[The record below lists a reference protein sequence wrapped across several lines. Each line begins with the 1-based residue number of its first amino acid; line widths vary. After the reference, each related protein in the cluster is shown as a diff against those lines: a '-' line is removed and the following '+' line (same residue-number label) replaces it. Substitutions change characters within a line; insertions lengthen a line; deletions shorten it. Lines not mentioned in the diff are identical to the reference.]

1 MQQEW
6 LAERFEEER
15 RHLFGVAY
23 RMLGSTSEAEDAVQD
38 AWLRLSRSDAD
49 EIDNI
54 GGWLTTVV
62 ARVSLNMLR
71 SRKTRGE
78 LSLDSELPG
87 DRLPDP
93 TVVLDDGATQDP
105 AERAMLADSVSIAL
119 LVVLD
124 QLSPDERLA
133 FVLHDLFAVPF
144 DEIATMLDRS
154 SDSTRLLASR
164 ARRRVRGRRAEESG
178 PENDVTAQR
187 EVVDAFFAA
196 AQDGDLD
203 RLIGALHPDVVLHS
217 DVGAGITTYRGAAK
231 VAGNAVMYAHADR
244 VTHSALVN
252 GSAGVAIT
260 FHGKLYSVMAF
271 TVVDGRI
278 TEIEAY
284 AAPAQ
289 VAKLAASLGMESA
302 HSQG

>member
-54 GGWLTTVV
+54 GAWLTTVV

-78 LSLDSELPG
+78 LSLDAEPLGS
-87 DRLPDP
+87 RLPDP
-93 TVVLDDGATQDP
+93 TVVLDDGTAQDP

-154 SDSTRLLASR
+154 SDSTRQLASR
-164 ARRRVRGRRAEESG
+164 ARRRVRGRT
-178 PENDVTAQR
+178 PEKDVTAQR

-203 RLIGALHPDVVLHS
+203 RLISALHPDVVLHADLGS
-217 DVGAGITTYRGAAK
+217 GITTYRGAAK

-289 VAKLAASLGMESA
+289 VAKLAASLGLESA
-302 HSQG
+302 HGQA

>member
-6 LAERFEEER
+6 LAERFEDER

-54 GGWLTTVV
+54 GAWLTTVV

-78 LSLDSELPG
+78 LPLE
-87 DRLPDP
+87 DRLPEP
-93 TVVLDDGATQDP
+93 TVVLDDASTQDP

-154 SDSTRLLASR
+154 SDSTRQLASR
-164 ARRRVRGRRAEESG
+164 ARRRVRGRTPDR
-178 PENDVTAQR
+178 DVTAQR

-203 RLIGALHPDVVLHS
+203 RLIGALHPDVVLHADLGS
-217 DVGAGITTYRGAAK
+217 GITTYRGAAK

-271 TVVDGRI
+271 TVVAGRI

-289 VAKLAASLGMESA
+289 VAKLAASLGLESA
-302 HSQG
+302 HGQA

>member
-78 LSLDSELPG
+78 LSLE
-87 DRLPDP
+87 DRLPEP
-93 TVVLDDGATQDP
+93 TVVLDDATAQDP

-154 SDSTRLLASR
+154 SDSTRQLASR
-164 ARRRVRGRRAEESG
+164 ARRRVRGRTPDR
-178 PENDVTAQR
+178 DVTAQR

-203 RLIGALHPDVVLHS
+203 RLIGALHPDVVLHADLGS
-217 DVGAGITTYRGAAK
+217 GITTYRGAAK

-289 VAKLAASLGMESA
+289 VAKLAASLGLESA
-302 HSQG
+302 HGQA

>member
-54 GGWLTTVV
+54 GAWLTTVV

-78 LSLDSELPG
+78 LPLE
-87 DRLPDP
+87 DRLPEP
-93 TVVLDDGATQDP
+93 TVVLDDASTQDP

-154 SDSTRLLASR
+154 SDSTRQLASR
-164 ARRRVRGRRAEESG
+164 ARRRVRGRTPDR
-178 PENDVTAQR
+178 DVAAQR

-203 RLIGALHPDVVLHS
+203 RLIGALHPDVVLHADLGS
-217 DVGAGITTYRGAAK
+217 GITTYRGAAK

-252 GSAGVAIT
+252 GAAGVAIT

-271 TVVDGRI
+271 TVVDDRI

-289 VAKLAASLGMESA
+289 VAKLAASLGLESA
-302 HSQG
+302 HGQA

>member
-78 LSLDSELPG
+78 LPLE
-87 DRLPDP
+87 DRLPEP
-93 TVVLDDGATQDP
+93 TIVLDDATTQDP

-154 SDSTRLLASR
+154 SDSTRQLASR
-164 ARRRVRGRRAEESG
+164 ARRRVRGRT
-178 PENDVTAQR
+178 PENDVAAQR

-203 RLIGALHPDVVLHS
+203 RLIGALHPEVVLHA
-217 DVGAGITTYRGAAK
+217 DVGSGITTYRGAAK

-260 FHGKLYSVMAF
+260 FHEKLYSVMAF

-289 VAKLAASLGMESA
+289 VAKLAASLRLESA
-302 HSQG
+302 HDQA

>member
-71 SRKTRGE
+71 SCKTRGE
-78 LSLDSELPG
+78 LPLE
-87 DRLPDP
+87 DRLPEP
-93 TVVLDDGATQDP
+93 TVVLDDATTQDP

-154 SDSTRLLASR
+154 SDSTRQLASR
-164 ARRRVRGRRAEESG
+164 ARRRVRGRT
-178 PENDVTAQR
+178 PEKDVTAQR

-203 RLIGALHPDVVLHS
+203 RLIGALHPDVVLHADLGS
-217 DVGAGITTYRGAAK
+217 GITTYRGAAK

-244 VTHSALVN
+244 ITHPALVN

-289 VAKLAASLGMESA
+289 VAKLAASLGLESA
-302 HSQG
+302 HDQA

>member
-6 LAERFEEER
+6 LVKRFEQER
-15 RHLFGVAY
+15 QHLYGVAY

-38 AWLRLSRSDAD
+38 AWLRLSRSETD
-49 EIDNI
+49 EIDNV
-54 GGWLTTVV
+54 GAWLTTVV

-78 LSLDSELPG
+78 LPLDLGPIE
-87 DRLPDP
+87 DRLPEP
-93 TVVLDDGATQDP
+93 TVVLDDGTTQDP
-105 AERAMLADSVSIAL
+105 AERAVLADSVSLAL

-154 SDSTRLLASR
+154 SDSTRQLASR
-164 ARRRVRGRRAEESG
+164 ARRRVRGRTSPA
-178 PENDVTAQR
+178 DVSAQR

-203 RLIGALHPDVVLHS
+203 RLIGALHPDVVLRADLGS
-217 DVGAGITTYRGAAK
+217 GITTYRGAAK

-252 GSAGVAIT
+252 GAAGVAIT
-260 FHGKLYSVMAF
+260 FHGKLFSVMAF

-289 VAKLAASLGMESA
+289 VAKLAASLGLESA
-302 HSQG
+302 HA

>member
-78 LSLDSELPG
+78 LPLE
-87 DRLPDP
+87 DRLPEP
-93 TVVLDDGATQDP
+93 TVVLDDATTQDP

-154 SDSTRLLASR
+154 SDSTRQLASR
-164 ARRRVRGRRAEESG
+164 ARRRVRGRTPDR
-178 PENDVTAQR
+178 DVAAQR

-203 RLIGALHPDVVLHS
+203 RLIGALHPDVVLHADLGS
-217 DVGAGITTYRGAAK
+217 GITTYRGAAK

-252 GSAGVAIT
+252 GGAGVAIT

-289 VAKLAASLGMESA
+289 VAKLAAILGLESA
-302 HSQG
+302 HGQA

>member
-38 AWLRLSRSDAD
+38 AWLRLSRSDAE

-54 GGWLTTVV
+54 GAWLTTVV

-78 LSLDSELPG
+78 LPLE
-87 DRLPDP
+87 DRLPEP
-93 TVVLDDGATQDP
+93 TVVLDDATTQDP
-105 AERAMLADSVSIAL
+105 AERALLADSVSIAL

-144 DEIATMLDRS
+144 DEIASMLDRS
-154 SDSTRLLASR
+154 SDSTRQLASR
-164 ARRRVRGRRAEESG
+164 ARRRVRGRTPDR
-178 PENDVTAQR
+178 DVTAQR

-203 RLIGALHPDVVLHS
+203 RLIGALHPDVVLHADLGS
-217 DVGAGITTYRGAAK
+217 GITTYRGAAK

-289 VAKLAASLGMESA
+289 VAKLAASLGLESA
-302 HSQG
+302 HNQG

>member
-1 MQQEW
+1 MP
-6 LAERFEEER
+6 
-15 RHLFGVAY
+15 
-23 RMLGSTSEAEDAVQD
+23 ST
-38 AWLRLSRSDAD
+38 
-49 EIDNI
+49 
-54 GGWLTTVV
+54 
-62 ARVSLNMLR
+62 R
-71 SRKTRGE
+71 SRRC
-78 LSLDSELPG
+78 
-87 DRLPDP
+87 
-93 TVVLDDGATQDP
+93 
-105 AERAMLADSVSIAL
+105 SI
-119 LVVLD
+119 V
-124 QLSPDERLA
+124 
-133 FVLHDLFAVPF
+133 
-144 DEIATMLDRS
+144 S
-154 SDSTRLLASR
+154 SDSTRQLASR
-164 ARRRVRGRRAEESG
+164 ARRRVRGRT

-217 DVGAGITTYRGAAK
+217 DIGSGITTYRGAAK
-231 VAGNAVMYAHADR
+231 VAGNAVKYAHADR
-244 VTHSALVN
+244 ITQSALVN

-289 VAKLAASLGMESA
+289 VAKLAESLGMESA

>member
-6 LAERFEEER
+6 LAKRFEEER
-15 RHLFGVAY
+15 RQLFGVAY
-23 RMLGSTSEAEDAVQD
+23 RLLGSAAEAEDAVQD
-38 AWLRLSRSDAD
+38 AWVRLSRSDAD

-54 GGWLTTVV
+54 GAWLTTVV

-78 LSLDSELPG
+78 VSLAAGPLEAG
-87 DRLPDP
+87 LPDP
-93 TVVLDDGATQDP
+93 SVVLDDGTRQDP
-105 AERAMLADSVSIAL
+105 AERAVLADSVSLAL

-154 SDSTRLLASR
+154 SDSTRQLASR
-164 ARRRVRGRRAEESG
+164 ARRRVRGRT
-178 PENDVTAQR
+178 PEAAVTAQR

-203 RLIGALHPDVVLHS
+203 RLIGALHPDVVLRADIGS
-217 DVGAGITTYRGAAK
+217 GITTYRGAAK

-244 VTHSALVN
+244 VTHPALVN
-252 GSAGVAIT
+252 GSAGVAVT
-260 FHGKLYSVMAF
+260 VHGRLYSVMAF

-284 AAPAQ
+284 ADPAQ
-289 VAKLAASLGMESA
+289 VAKLAESLGMESA
-302 HSQG
+302 HG

>member
-71 SRKTRGE
+71 SRKTRSE
-78 LSLDSELPG
+78 LSLDAEPLGS
-87 DRLPDP
+87 RLPDP
-93 TVVLDDGATQDP
+93 TVVLDDTGNLHMGTQDP

-154 SDSTRLLASR
+154 SDSTRQLASR
-164 ARRRVRGRRAEESG
+164 ARRRVRGRTPQA
-178 PENDVTAQR
+178 DVSAQR

-203 RLIGALHPDVVLHS
+203 RLIGALHPDVVLHADLGS
-217 DVGAGITTYRGAAK
+217 GITTYRGAQK

-252 GSAGVAIT
+252 GAAGVAVT

-289 VAKLAASLGMESA
+289 VAKLADSLGLESA
-302 HSQG
+302 HA

>member
-38 AWLRLSRSDAD
+38 AWLRLSRTDAD

-78 LSLDSELPG
+78 VSIE

-93 TVVLDDGATQDP
+93 TVVLDDTGNLHMGTQDP

-144 DEIATMLDRS
+144 DEIATMLDRT
-154 SDSTRLLASR
+154 SDSTRQLASR
-164 ARRRVRGRRAEESG
+164 ARRRVRGRTPNA
-178 PENDVTAQR
+178 DVSAQR

-196 AQDGDLD
+196 AQDGDLN
-203 RLIGALHPDVVLHS
+203 RLIGALHPEVVLRA
-217 DVGAGITTYRGAAK
+217 DLGTGITTYRGAAK

-244 VTHSALVN
+244 ITHDALVN
-252 GSAGVAIT
+252 GSAGVIIT
-260 FHGKLYSVMAF
+260 FHDKLYSVMSF

-289 VAKLAASLGMESA
+289 VAKLAASLGLESA
-302 HSQG
+302 HDQA

>member
-6 LAERFEEER
+6 LAERFEQER
-15 RHLFGVAY
+15 QHLYAVAY
-23 RMLGSTSEAEDAVQD
+23 RMLGSTAEAEDAVQD
-38 AWLRLSRSDAD
+38 AWFRLSRSQTD
-49 EIDNI
+49 EIDNV
-54 GGWLTTVV
+54 GAWLTTVV

-78 LSLDSELPG
+78 VPIE

-93 TVVLDDGATQDP
+93 TVVLDDGTIQDP
-105 AERAMLADSVSIAL
+105 AERAVLADSVSLAL

-154 SDSTRLLASR
+154 SDSTRQLASR
-164 ARRRVRGRRAEESG
+164 ARRRVRGRT
-178 PENDVTAQR
+178 PEPDVSAQR

-203 RLIGALHPDVVLHS
+203 RLIGALHPDVVLRADLGS
-217 DVGAGITTYRGAAK
+217 GITTYRGAAK

-244 VTHSALVN
+244 VTHPALVN

-271 TVVDGRI
+271 TVVDGKI

-289 VAKLAASLGMESA
+289 VAKLAADLGMESA
-302 HSQG
+302 HA

>member
-49 EIDNI
+49 EIDNV

-78 LSLDSELPG
+78 LPLDSELPG
-87 DRLPDP
+87 GRLPEP
-93 TVVLDDGATQDP
+93 TVVLDDATTQDP

-154 SDSTRLLASR
+154 SDSTRQLASR
-164 ARRRVRGRRAEESG
+164 ARRRVRGRT
-178 PENDVTAQR
+178 PENDVAAQR

-203 RLIGALHPDVVLHS
+203 RLIGALHPEVVLHA
-217 DVGAGITTYRGAAK
+217 DVGSGITTYRGAAK

-260 FHGKLYSVMAF
+260 FHGRLYSVMAF

-289 VAKLAASLGMESA
+289 VAKLAASLGLESA
-302 HSQG
+302 HDQA

>member
-78 LSLDSELPG
+78 LPLE
-87 DRLPDP
+87 DRLPEP
-93 TVVLDDGATQDP
+93 TVVLDDATTQDP
-105 AERAMLADSVSIAL
+105 AERAILADSVSIAL

-154 SDSTRLLASR
+154 PDSTRQLASR
-164 ARRRVRGRRAEESG
+164 ARRRVRGRT
-178 PENDVTAQR
+178 PENDVATQR

-203 RLIGALHPDVVLHS
+203 RLIGALHPEVVLHADIGS
-217 DVGAGITTYRGAAK
+217 GITTYRGAAK

-244 VTHSALVN
+244 ITHSALVN

-289 VAKLAASLGMESA
+289 VAKLAASLGLESA
-302 HSQG
+302 HDQA

>member
-38 AWLRLSRSDAD
+38 AWLRLSRTDAD

-62 ARVSLNMLR
+62 ARVCLNMLR

-78 LSLDSELPG
+78 VSLE

-93 TVVLDDGATQDP
+93 AVVLDDSTTQDP
-105 AERAMLADSVSIAL
+105 AERAMLADSVSVAL

-154 SDSTRLLASR
+154 SDSTRQLASR
-164 ARRRVRGRRAEESG
+164 ARRRVRGRT
-178 PENDVTAQR
+178 PHHDVSKQR

-196 AQDGDLD
+196 AQHGDLG
-203 RLIGALHPDVVLHS
+203 RLIGALHPDVVLRADLGS
-217 DVGAGITTYRGAAK
+217 GITTYRGAEK

-244 VTHSALVN
+244 VTHNALVN
-252 GSAGVAIT
+252 GSAGVVIT
-260 FHGKLYSVMAF
+260 FHGKLYSVMSF
-271 TVVDGRI
+271 TVVDGKI

-289 VAKLAASLGMESA
+289 VAKLAADLGLESA
-302 HSQG
+302 HP

>member
-93 TVVLDDGATQDP
+93 TVILDDGATQDP

-154 SDSTRLLASR
+154 SDSTRQLASR
-164 ARRRVRGRRAEESG
+164 ARRRVRGRT

-187 EVVDAFFAA
+187 EIVDAFFAA

-203 RLIGALHPDVVLHS
+203 RLIGALHPEVVLHA
-217 DVGAGITTYRGAAK
+217 DVGSGITTYRGAAK

-260 FHGKLYSVMAF
+260 FHEKLYSVMAF

-289 VAKLAASLGMESA
+289 VAKLAAILGLESA
-302 HSQG
+302 HDQA

>member
-54 GGWLTTVV
+54 GAWLTTVV

-78 LSLDSELPG
+78 LPLE
-87 DRLPDP
+87 DRLPEP
-93 TVVLDDGATQDP
+93 TVVLDDASTQDP

-154 SDSTRLLASR
+154 SDSTRQLASR
-164 ARRRVRGRRAEESG
+164 ARRRVRGRTPDR
-178 PENDVTAQR
+178 DVAAQR

-203 RLIGALHPDVVLHS
+203 RLIGALHPDVVLHADLGS
-217 DVGAGITTYRGAAK
+217 GITTYRGAAK
-231 VAGNAVMYAHADR
+231 VAGNAVMYSHADR

-289 VAKLAASLGMESA
+289 VAKLAASLGLESA
-302 HSQG
+302 HGQA

>member
-54 GGWLTTVV
+54 GAWLTTVV

-78 LSLDSELPG
+78 LPLE
-87 DRLPDP
+87 DRLPEP
-93 TVVLDDGATQDP
+93 TVVLDDASTQDP

-154 SDSTRLLASR
+154 SDSTRQLASR
-164 ARRRVRGRRAEESG
+164 ARRRVRGRTPDR
-178 PENDVTAQR
+178 DVAAQR

-203 RLIGALHPDVVLHS
+203 RLIGALHPDVVLHADLGS
-217 DVGAGITTYRGAAK
+217 GITTYRGAAK

-252 GSAGVAIT
+252 GAAGVAIT
-260 FHGKLYSVMAF
+260 FRGKLYSVMAF
-271 TVVDGRI
+271 TVVAGRI

-289 VAKLAASLGMESA
+289 VAKLAASLGLESA
-302 HSQG
+302 HGQA

>member
-6 LAERFEEER
+6 LAERFEDER

-38 AWLRLSRSDAD
+38 AWVRLSRSEAD

-54 GGWLTTVV
+54 GAWLTTVV

-78 LSLDSELPG
+78 MSLDPG
-87 DRLPDP
+87 PLEAGLPDP
-93 TVVLDDGATQDP
+93 TVVLDDGTRQDP
-105 AERAMLADSVSIAL
+105 AERAMLADSVSLAL

-154 SDSTRLLASR
+154 PDSTRQLASR
-164 ARRRVRGRRAEESG
+164 ARRRVRGRCAERSW
-178 PENDVTAQR
+178 PETDVNAQR

-196 AQDGDLD
+196 AQGGDLD
-203 RLIGALHPDVVLHS
+203 RLIGALHPEVVLRADLGS
-217 DVGAGITTYRGAAK
+217 GITTYHGAVK

-244 VTHSALVN
+244 VTHPALVN
-252 GSAGVAIT
+252 GAAGVAVTI
-260 FHGKLYSVMAF
+260 HGRLYSVMSF

-289 VAKLAASLGMESA
+289 VAKVAESLGMESA
-302 HSQG
+302 HG

>member
-23 RMLGSTSEAEDAVQD
+23 RMLGSPSEAEDAVQD

-54 GGWLTTVV
+54 GAWLTTVV

-78 LSLDSELPG
+78 LPLE
-87 DRLPDP
+87 DRLPEP
-93 TVVLDDGATQDP
+93 TVVLDDASTQDP

-154 SDSTRLLASR
+154 SDSTRQLASR
-164 ARRRVRGRRAEESG
+164 ARRRVRGRTPDR
-178 PENDVTAQR
+178 DVAAQR

-203 RLIGALHPDVVLHS
+203 RLIGALHPDVVLHADLGS
-217 DVGAGITTYRGAAK
+217 GITTYRGAAK

-252 GSAGVAIT
+252 GAAGVAIT

-271 TVVDGRI
+271 TVVDDRI

-289 VAKLAASLGMESA
+289 VAKLAASLGLESA
-302 HSQG
+302 HGQA

>member
-78 LSLDSELPG
+78 LSLDAEPLGS
-87 DRLPDP
+87 RLPDP
-93 TVVLDDGATQDP
+93 TVVLDDGTAQDP

-154 SDSTRLLASR
+154 SDSTRQLASR
-164 ARRRVRGRRAEESG
+164 ARRRVRGRT
-178 PENDVTAQR
+178 PEKDVTAQR

-203 RLIGALHPDVVLHS
+203 RLIGALHPDVVLHADLGS
-217 DVGAGITTYRGAAK
+217 GITTYRGAAK

-289 VAKLAASLGMESA
+289 VAKLAASLGLESA
-302 HSQG
+302 HGQA

>member
-1 MQQEW
+1 MQQDW

-38 AWLRLSRSDAD
+38 AWLRLSRTDAD

-62 ARVSLNMLR
+62 ARVCLNMLR

-78 LSLDSELPG
+78 LSLDAGPPE

-93 TVVLDDGATQDP
+93 TVVLDDGTSQDP
-105 AERAMLADSVSIAL
+105 AERALLADSVSIAL

-154 SDSTRLLASR
+154 SDSTRQLASR
-164 ARRRVRGRRAEESG
+164 ARRRVRGG
-178 PENDVTAQR
+178 TPHTDVNTQR

-203 RLIGALHPDVVLHS
+203 RLIGALHPEVVLRA
-217 DVGAGITTYRGAAK
+217 DMGAGITTYRGAAK

-244 VTHSALVN
+244 VTHPTLVN
-252 GSAGVAIT
+252 SRAGVAVT
-260 FHGKLYSVMAF
+260 LRGRLYSVMAF

-278 TEIEAY
+278 TQIEAY
-284 AAPAQ
+284 AAPTQ
-289 VAKLAASLGMESA
+289 VAKMAKSLGLRSA
-302 HSQG
+302 HD

>member
-54 GGWLTTVV
+54 GAWLTTVV

-78 LSLDSELPG
+78 LPLE
-87 DRLPDP
+87 DRLPEP
-93 TVVLDDGATQDP
+93 TVVLDDASTQDP

-154 SDSTRLLASR
+154 SDSTRQLASR
-164 ARRRVRGRRAEESG
+164 ARRRVRGRTPDR
-178 PENDVTAQR
+178 DVAAQR
-187 EVVDAFFAA
+187 EVVDAFCAA

-203 RLIGALHPDVVLHS
+203 RLIGALHPDVVLHADLGS
-217 DVGAGITTYRGAAK
+217 GITTYRGAAK

-252 GSAGVAIT
+252 GAAGVAIT

-271 TVVDGRI
+271 TVVDDRI

-289 VAKLAASLGMESA
+289 VAKLAASLGLESA
-302 HSQG
+302 HGQA

>member
-54 GGWLTTVV
+54 GAWLTTVV

-78 LSLDSELPG
+78 LPLE
-87 DRLPDP
+87 DRLPEP
-93 TVVLDDGATQDP
+93 TVVLDDASTQDP

-154 SDSTRLLASR
+154 SDSTRQLASR
-164 ARRRVRGRRAEESG
+164 ARRRVRGRTPDR
-178 PENDVTAQR
+178 DVAAQR

-203 RLIGALHPDVVLHS
+203 RLIGALHPDVVLHADLGS
-217 DVGAGITTYRGAAK
+217 GITTYRGAAK

-289 VAKLAASLGMESA
+289 VAKLAASLGLESA
-302 HSQG
+302 HGQA

>member
-6 LAERFEEER
+6 LAERFEQER
-15 RHLFGVAY
+15 QHLYGVAY

-38 AWLRLSRSDAD
+38 AWLRLSRSQTD
-49 EIDNI
+49 EIDNV
-54 GGWLTTVV
+54 GAWLTTVV

-78 LSLDSELPG
+78 VSIE

-93 TVVLDDGATQDP
+93 TVVLDDGTTQDP
-105 AERAMLADSVSIAL
+105 AERAMLADSVSLAL

-154 SDSTRLLASR
+154 SDSTRQLASR
-164 ARRRVRGRRAEESG
+164 ARRRVRGRTPDR
-178 PENDVTAQR
+178 DVAAQR

-196 AQDGDLD
+196 AEDGDLD
-203 RLIGALHPDVVLHS
+203 RLIGALHPDVVLRA
-217 DVGAGITTYRGAAK
+217 DLGTGITTYRGAAK

-244 VTHSALVN
+244 VTHNALVN

-289 VAKLAASLGMESA
+289 VAELAASLGLESA
-302 HSQG
+302 HS

>member
-54 GGWLTTVV
+54 GAWLTTVV

-78 LSLDSELPG
+78 LPLE
-87 DRLPDP
+87 DRLPEP
-93 TVVLDDGATQDP
+93 TVVLDDASTQDP

-154 SDSTRLLASR
+154 SDSTRQLASR
-164 ARRRVRGRRAEESG
+164 ARRRVRGRTPDR
-178 PENDVTAQR
+178 DVAAQR

-203 RLIGALHPDVVLHS
+203 RLIGALHPDVVLHADLGS
-217 DVGAGITTYRGAAK
+217 GITTYRGAAK

-260 FHGKLYSVMAF
+260 FRGKLYSVMAF

-289 VAKLAASLGMESA
+289 VAKLAASLGLESA
-302 HSQG
+302 HGQA

>member
-78 LSLDSELPG
+78 LPLEDGLPE
-87 DRLPDP
+87 P
-93 TVVLDDGATQDP
+93 TVVLDDATTQDP

-154 SDSTRLLASR
+154 SDSTRQLASR
-164 ARRRVRGRRAEESG
+164 ARRRVRGRT
-178 PENDVTAQR
+178 PERDVTAQR

-203 RLIGALHPDVVLHS
+203 RLIGALHPDVVLHADMGS
-217 DVGAGITTYRGAAK
+217 GITTYRGAAK

-289 VAKLAASLGMESA
+289 VAKLAASLGLESA
-302 HSQG
+302 HGQA

>member
-78 LSLDSELPG
+78 LPLE
-87 DRLPDP
+87 DRLPEP
-93 TVVLDDGATQDP
+93 TVVLDDATTQDP

-154 SDSTRLLASR
+154 SDSTRQLASR
-164 ARRRVRGRRAEESG
+164 ARRRVRGRT
-178 PENDVTAQR
+178 PENDVAAQR

-203 RLIGALHPDVVLHS
+203 RLIGALHPEVVLHA
-217 DVGAGITTYRGAAK
+217 DVGSGITTYRGAAK

-289 VAKLAASLGMESA
+289 VAKLAASLGLESA
-302 HSQG
+302 HDQA

>member
-78 LSLDSELPG
+78 LPLE
-87 DRLPDP
+87 DRLPEP
-93 TVVLDDGATQDP
+93 TIVLDDATTQDP

-154 SDSTRLLASR
+154 SDSTRQLASR
-164 ARRRVRGRRAEESG
+164 ARRRVRGRT
-178 PENDVTAQR
+178 PENDVAAQR

-203 RLIGALHPDVVLHS
+203 RLIGALHPDVVLHADIGS
-217 DVGAGITTYRGAAK
+217 GITTYRGAAK

-244 VTHSALVN
+244 ATHSALVN

>member
-78 LSLDSELPG
+78 LSLDAEPLGS
-87 DRLPDP
+87 RLPDP
-93 TVVLDDGATQDP
+93 TVVLDDGTTQDP

-154 SDSTRLLASR
+154 SDSTRQLASR
-164 ARRRVRGRRAEESG
+164 ARRRVRGRSPG
-178 PENDVTAQR
+178 NDVTAQR

-203 RLIGALHPDVVLHS
+203 RLIGALHPDVVLHADLGS
-217 DVGAGITTYRGAAK
+217 GITTYRGAAK

-289 VAKLAASLGMESA
+289 VAKLAASLGLESA
-302 HSQG
+302 HGQA

>member
-54 GGWLTTVV
+54 GAWLTTVV

-78 LSLDSELPG
+78 QPLE
-87 DRLPDP
+87 DRLPEP
-93 TVVLDDGATQDP
+93 TVVLDDPTTQDP

-154 SDSTRLLASR
+154 SDSTRQLASR
-164 ARRRVRGRRAEESG
+164 ARRRVRGRSADGSG
-178 PENDVTAQR
+178 PDRAVTAQR

-203 RLIGALHPDVVLHS
+203 RLIGALHPDVVLHADLGS
-217 DVGAGITTYRGAAK
+217 GITTYRGAAK

-244 VTHSALVN
+244 VTHAALVN

-271 TVVDGRI
+271 TVVDGKV

-284 AAPAQ
+284 AAPDQ
-289 VAKLAASLGMESA
+289 IAKLAADLGLESA
-302 HSQG
+302 HG

>member
-15 RHLFGVAY
+15 RQLFGVAY
-23 RMLGSTSEAEDAVQD
+23 RLLGSTPEAEDAVQE
-38 AWLRLSRSDAD
+38 AWVRLSRSEAD

-78 LSLDSELPG
+78 VSLEAGPLG
-87 DRLPDP
+87 AGLPDP
-93 TVVLDDGATQDP
+93 SVVLDNGTTQDP

-124 QLSPDERLA
+124 QLTPDERLA

-144 DEIATMLDRS
+144 DEIAAMLDRS
-154 SDSTRLLASR
+154 SDSTRQLASR
-164 ARRRVRGRRAEESG
+164 ARRRVRGRTPDR
-178 PENDVTAQR
+178 DVTAQR

-203 RLIGALHPDVVLHS
+203 RLIGALHPDVVLHADLGS
-217 DVGAGITTYRGAAK
+217 GITTYRGAAK

-244 VTHSALVN
+244 VTHPALVN

-260 FHGKLYSVMAF
+260 FRGKLYSAMAF

-289 VAKLAASLGMESA
+289 VARLAASLGLESA
-302 HSQG
+302 HGQA

>member
-6 LAERFEEER
+6 LTERFEDER

-38 AWLRLSRSDAD
+38 AWLRMTRSDPD

-54 GGWLTTVV
+54 GAWLTTVV

-78 LSLDSELPG
+78 TSLDAKQFS
-87 DRLPDP
+87 DRLADP
-93 TVVLDDGATQDP
+93 TVVLDAGADHDP
-105 AERAMLADSVSIAL
+105 AERAVLADSVSLAL

-144 DEIATMLDRS
+144 EEIATMLSRTP
-154 SDSTRLLASR
+154 DSTRQLASR
-164 ARRRVRGRRAEESG
+164 ARRKVRGHATERG
-178 PENDVTAQR
+178 PDQDIAAQR
-187 EVVDAFFAA
+187 TVVDAFFAA
-196 AQDGDLD
+196 AQDGDLN
-203 RLIGALHPDVVLHS
+203 RLVGALHPDVVLRA
-217 DVGAGITTYRGAAK
+217 DTGTGTTTYHGAEK
-231 VAGNAVMYAHADR
+231 VAGNAVMYAHAER
-244 VTHSALVN
+244 VTHAALVN
-252 GSAGVAIT
+252 GTAGVVVT
-260 FHGKLYSVMAF
+260 FHGKLFSVMGF

-284 AAPAQ
+284 AAPDRIAT
-289 VAKLAASLGMESA
+289 LARTLGLESA
-302 HSQG
+302 HS

>member
-38 AWLRLSRSDAD
+38 AWLRLSRSDTD

-54 GGWLTTVV
+54 GAWLTTVV

-71 SRKTRGE
+71 SRKTRSE
-78 LSLDSELPG
+78 LSLDAGPPE
-87 DRLPDP
+87 DRLPEP
-93 TVVLDDGATQDP
+93 TVVLDDSSTQDP
-105 AERAMLADSVSIAL
+105 AERAVLADSVSLAL

-154 SDSTRLLASR
+154 ADSTRQLASR
-164 ARRRVRGRRAEESG
+164 ARRRVRGGTPQAEVS
-178 PENDVTAQR
+178 AQR

-203 RLIGALHPDVVLHS
+203 RLIGALHPDVVLRADLGS
-217 DVGAGITTYRGAAK
+217 GITTYRGAAK

-252 GSAGVAIT
+252 GAAGVAIT
-260 FHGKLYSVMAF
+260 FHGKLFSVMAF

-289 VAKLAASLGMESA
+289 VAKLAASLGLESA
-302 HSQG
+302 HA

>member
-1 MQQEW
+1 MQQDW

-38 AWLRLSRSDAD
+38 AWIRLSRSEVD

-54 GGWLTTVV
+54 GAWLTTVV

-78 LSLDSELPG
+78 MSLDAGPVEPG
-87 DRLPDP
+87 FPDP
-93 TVVLDDGATQDP
+93 TVVLDDGTRQDP
-105 AERAMLADSVSIAL
+105 AERAVLADSVSLAL

-154 SDSTRLLASR
+154 PDSTRQLASR
-164 ARRRVRGRRAEESG
+164 ARRRVRGRA
-178 PENDVTAQR
+178 PETDVNAQR

-196 AQDGDLD
+196 AQGGDLD
-203 RLIGALHPDVVLHS
+203 RLIGALHPEVVLRADLGS
-217 DVGAGITTYRGAAK
+217 GVTTYHGAAK
-231 VAGNAVMYAHADR
+231 VAGNAVMYAHAGR
-244 VTHSALVN
+244 VTHPALVN
-252 GSAGVAIT
+252 GAAGVAVTI
-260 FHGKLYSVMAF
+260 HGRLYSVMSF

-289 VAKLAASLGMESA
+289 VAKVAESLGMESA
-302 HSQG
+302 HG